1 MLVLWAWAL
10 PASTLI
16 VYALGGPL
24 LFALVGLRLIKCY
37 VLSLTYPAASSREQD
52 KLLRLLRSSRRFT
65 TVDMSMGHMLPR
77 HVPVRRHVP
86 SGP

>member
-52 KLLRLLRSSRRFT
+52 KLLRLLLRFT
-65 TVDMSMGHMLPR
+65 TVDMSMGNMLPR